1 MTAWGQRYEIVTI
14 FVQNHLSTRPTRSY
28 TFSDRTAR
36 DRSATARGFI
46 AVQTA
51 QPRDVGALIFVIG
64 LFLVL
69 LVVTLATSPGPPA
82 F

>member
-1 MTAWGQRYEIVTI
+1 
-14 FVQNHLSTRPTRSY
+14 
-28 TFSDRTAR
+28 
-36 DRSATARGFI
+36 
-46 AVQTA
+46 VQTA